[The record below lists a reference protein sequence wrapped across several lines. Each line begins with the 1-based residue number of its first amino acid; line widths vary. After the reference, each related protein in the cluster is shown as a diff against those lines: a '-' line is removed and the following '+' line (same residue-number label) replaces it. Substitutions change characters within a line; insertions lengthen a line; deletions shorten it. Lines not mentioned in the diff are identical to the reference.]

1 MGLRLWYTGGMQNEA
16 LMIEIENLH
25 QKSLKQAEEFN
36 VLYWQT
42 AEADN
47 SEVFAALD
55 RYRDTR
61 RTLKDLNG
69 GESYKSHEAHQIM
82 SRRPSCN

>member
-1 MGLRLWYTGGMQNEA
+1 MGLRLWYNEGMQNEA

-36 VLYWQT
+36 VLYWQI

-55 RYRDTR
+55 RYRDSR

-69 GESYKSHEAHQIM
+69 GEPYKAHEAHQIM